1 MDKYLAWHINSLE
14 MCAIHLALIHFLPF
28 LAHSLVII
36 RTDNMAVV
44 SPSITR
50 EAPGYAPL
58 GTGQI
63 FVPESI
69 HVPGYLNLVAD
80 FLLRQKF
87 RSGEWMLNRRKVAQ
101 IWEQFCAADVD
112 QFTFTFMH
120 FSRHFYL
127 ATYSAF
133 RL

>member
-1 MDKYLAWHINSLE
+1 MQFIWLSFTFF
-14 MCAIHLALIHFLPF
+14 HFWRTLM
-28 LAHSLVII
+28 SSSEWII
-36 RTDNMAVV
+36 WRWCHT
-44 SPSITR
+44 SITR

-87 RSGEWMLNRRKVAQ
+87 RSGEWMLNRRTVAQ
-101 IWEQFCAADVD
+101 IWEHFCAADVD
-112 QFTFTFMH
+112 QFTFMH
-120 FSRHFYL
+120 L
-127 ATYSAF
+127 VDAF
-133 RL
+133 IQSDLQCIQTINVLVFLTVHVFPGN